1 MAHYHGVLSF
11 FLFASAICRH
21 SSEQCALKQ
30 NRRHQSRFNIS
41 QEDKH
46 NSQPVMLPFMN
57 ITFIWSKIKRFRDY
71 TRDGDVTFR
80 MPCTKSHTAHRI
92 CKEHSHDYKAGEH
105 TSSLM
110 LKSMEHACRDRG
122 GRGGRLWRLS
132 ATSRSLAFWLYLGQ
146 HGSLSSVV
154 LRCIIVAEHNGA
166 WRDRPA

>member
-1 MAHYHGVLSF
+1 MAHNHGVLSF
-11 FLFASAICRH
+11 FLFDSAICRH

-30 NRRHQSRFNIS
+30 TRGTKADSKPDHIS
-41 QEDKH
+41 LL
-46 NSQPVMLPFMN
+46 LPFMN
-57 ITFIWSKIKRFRDY
+57 INFIWSEIKRFRDY
-71 TRDGDVTFR
+71 TRDGNVTFR

-122 GRGGRLWRLS
+122 GRDGRLWRLS

-154 LRCIIVAEHNGA
+154 VLRCIIVAEHNGV